1 MSTTESQ
8 PNSDS
13 SPKSNST
20 APSGVPILSKWQLT
34 AALILVTLLPFL
46 TVVMMYS
53 TIPSFD
59 DPVLE
64 ANVQIGP
71 RAWPSRNDPNAR
83 IVPCVILKNP
93 TDGSWNYLNMSVNH
107 QFHFTHPDLVH
118 PNDEVVVPLKFFHT
132 KGNAYF
138 PPESQKLKE
147 LTIYAQISTGARAIL
162 EVTGDELGFKP
173 PKLQ

>member
-1 MSTTESQ
+1 MMTTTEA
-8 PNSDS
+8 DS
-13 SPKSNST
+13 GIPPGIPT
-20 APSGVPILSKWQLT
+20 LSKWQLT

-46 TVVMMYS
+46 TVVVMYS

-64 ANVQIGP
+64 AKVEIGP
-71 RAWPSRNDPNAR
+71 RAWPSQSDPNAR

-93 TDGSWNYLNMSVNH
+93 TEGSWNYLNMSVNH
-107 QFHFTHPDLVH
+107 QFHFTHPDIV
-118 PNDEVVVPLKFFHT
+118 PPDGEVVVPLKFFHT

-147 LTIYAQISTGARAIL
+147 LTIYAQITTGARAIL
-162 EVTGDELGFKP
+162 EVTGEELGFTP
-173 PKLQ
+173 PKFQ